1 MTIEKSKNAAD
12 TLATII
18 SIVFHPL
25 FIPLY
30 GLGILFSAPTYL
42 SSIPFQV
49 KKILF
54 FIVLMNNVL
63 VPLAMLPFFRIRN
76 IITSYTIENRSER
89 IIPLVTGSIL
99 YIITAFIFF
108 RFPVPDF
115 FKSFI
120 FATAILAVMVTFINF
135 RWKISIH
142 GAGSGALT
150 ALVVV
155 LGLKTGAPL
164 TWYLVAAILAGG
176 LNLSSRLRL
185 DSHDPSEVW
194 IGFLV
199 GFAGSG
205 LPILLL

>member
-1 MTIEKSKNAAD
+1 MKPKNAAD
-12 TLATII
+12 TLAIII
-18 SIVFHPL
+18 SLVFHPL

-30 GLGILFSAPTYL
+30 GLGILFSAPTFL
-42 SSIPFQV
+42 SSIPYQV

-54 FIVLMNNVL
+54 LIVLMNNVM

-76 IITSYTIENRSER
+76 IISSYTIEDRKER

-99 YIITAFIFF
+99 YIITALIFF

-120 FATAILAVMVTFINF
+120 FAVAILAVMVTFINL

-142 GAGSGALT
+142 GAGAGALA

-155 LGLKTGAPL
+155 LGLKTGTPL
-164 TWYLVAAILAGG
+164 TWYLVHSYPGRRPYSILKA
-176 LNLSSRLRL
+176 
-185 DSHDPSEVW
+185 E
-194 IGFLV
+194 
-199 GFAGSG
+199 A
-205 LPILLL
+205 